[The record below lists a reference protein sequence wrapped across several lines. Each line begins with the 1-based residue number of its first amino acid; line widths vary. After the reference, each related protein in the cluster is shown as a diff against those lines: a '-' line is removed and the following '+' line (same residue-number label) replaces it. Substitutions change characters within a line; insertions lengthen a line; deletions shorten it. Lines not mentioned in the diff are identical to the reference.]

1 MEPNTNTTVV
11 IEEPNP
17 FAERAAAV
25 AAENGKKARVS
36 LLSQVTT
43 RKRRRPIFALLY
55 GPPGVGKSSWA
66 SQSAKPVF
74 IQCERGLDQITVPRL
89 PVPKTLDD
97 YKLQIQALVNEEHDF
112 ATIVIDT
119 LDALELLVWEEVC
132 RIGKCSSIEDYGGG
146 WQKGY
151 VKAKEIFSKILE
163 RLLNMNE
170 RFNILL
176 VAHARVKSF
185 TDPMLSAPYDQ
196 WQLRIE
202 QKSAELLFQMVDLV
216 LFANVAKTL
225 DKENVKARKGR
236 AIISEDREM
245 WTQPSTGIIA
255 KNRFN
260 LPSPMEL
267 SWAALEEEVNKF
279 YDK

>member
-1 MEPNTNTTVV
+1 MEPTEAPPLVK
-11 IEEPNP
+11 EENP
-17 FAERAAAV
+17 FTSRIPAV
-25 AAENGKKARVS
+25 DNNKPKS
-36 LLSQVTT
+36 ILDSITT

-55 GPPGVGKSSWA
+55 GSPGVGKSTFA
-66 SQSAKPVF
+66 SQAPNAVF
-74 IQCERGLDQITVPRL
+74 IQCERGLDQITAARL
-89 PVPKTLDD
+89 PVPKTLND
-97 YKLQIQALVNEEHDF
+97 YKLQIQALVKEEHDF
-112 ATIVIDT
+112 GTIVIDT

-132 RIGKCSSIEDYGGG
+132 RIGKCTSIEDYGGG
-146 WQKGY
+146 YQKGY
-151 VKAKEIFSKILE
+151 VKAREIFTKILE
-163 RLLNMNE
+163 RLIEMSEHLNV
-170 RFNILL
+170 LL

-225 DKENVKARKGR
+225 EKESAKARKGR
-236 AIISEDREM
+236 ALVSNDREM

-260 LPSPMEL
+260 LPSPMPFE
-267 SWAALEEEVNKF
+267 WEALAEEVGKF